1 MITYCEGYEKE
12 ITEFFENTVF
22 VRERGKGR
30 HLEKNDLYKDILRSQ
45 VKRA

>member
-1 MITYCEGYEKE
+1 MITYCEDYEKE

-30 HLEKNDLYKDILRSQ
+30 HWEKNDLSTDILRSQ
-45 VKRA
+45 VMRA